1 MSIES
6 DTLFPGV
13 TQPSLKSSL
22 EIEKQPKF
30 EPEAEGES
38 ESEAN
43 SELEWEPDPWSLK
56 RIEDLVESD
65 FYRYNYDSNP
75 YLFSCSRFEYKNKA
89 QIKYR
94 RGSRK
99 GRD

>member
-6 DTLFPGV
+6 DTLFLGV

-43 SELEWEPDPWSLK
+43 SESDSELEWEPDPWSLK

-65 FYRYNYDSNP
+65 F
-75 YLFSCSRFEYKNKA
+75 
-89 QIKYR
+89 
-94 RGSRK
+94 
-99 GRD
+99 